1 MTPDQLETL
10 RRLCG
15 DYGITFNSRRS
26 SNEWPKAHA
35 KLFADVRTLGNTQY
49 SVYEKSE
56 EIRSPDKPWRA
67 RAIDRADRVAKIA
80 DKCQRER
87 RNEAGWRHA
96 LEPEILSRFTVEV
109 AW

>member
-10 RRLCG
+10 RRLCENHR
-15 DYGITFNSRRS
+15 ITFNSRRS

-35 KLFADVRTLGNTQY
+35 KLFATVTRLGNTQY
-49 SVYEKSE
+49 NIYKESKETG
-56 EIRSPDKPWRA
+56 SPDAPWGAQAINRA
-67 RAIDRADRVAKIA
+67 NRVVGIA
-80 DKCQRER
+80 QKCGRER

-96 LEPEILSRFTVEV
+96 LEPVILSRFTVEV